1 MPAGHDGERWKDRRV
16 LAAMLG
22 VAIATF
28 PIGCSVGAAIALR
41 VFIPP
46 PATIVGFALWWL
58 GTLGMCTV
66 VFLATE
72 RVARRVVP
80 LAVLL
85 KMGMAFPG
93 RAPRRLAVARQAGSV
108 RDLHRRVEQART
120 RGLADEPTVAAERIV
135 TLAATLSAHD
145 RTTRGHAERV
155 RALTDMIAEELHLPA
170 LHRDRLRWSSL
181 LHDIGKL
188 TVHPDTLNKS
198 STLSKEEWEILRRH
212 PLEGA
217 RLTAPIAGWLGEWA
231 STIAEHHER
240 FDGRGYPYGVAGR
253 RISLGGRIV
262 AVADSFDTMTSA
274 RSYKK
279 PIAPDRARQEL
290 AACAGTQFDPEVVR
304 AFLAVSVWR
313 LRLAAPLSWLASMS
327 SAKVVGAAARVGTLS
342 GHSVLAGVAAA
353 AGVLG
358 LTVAMPLASSSLTPT
373 TAAASAASS
382 VAATQ
387 GSVSG
392 PPGATSPPG
401 AGAAAHSTIPTAAG
415 NGRGGGATTTTG
427 SARGTTTTTTSRG
440 TGGAAPG
447 GGSGAPGGGKA
458 TGTTTTVAT
467 TTTTTTAALPA
478 LPAPPSGLSATGQ
491 CQLLVIGPE
500 VSLSWSP
507 SPSPSVTSYSV
518 LRKNGGGSGG
528 SFGTIAN
535 VAPGTTTY
543 DDTSAGGL
551 GATYTYEIQANAPG
565 GNATSAI
572 ATATTPVLCL

>member
-22 VAIATF
+22 LAIATF
-28 PIGCSVGAAIALR
+28 PIGCSVGAAIAVR
-41 VFIPP
+41 GFVAP
-46 PATIVGFALWWL
+46 PATILGFALWWL
-58 GTLGMCTV
+58 GTLALCTV
-66 VFLATE
+66 VFLASE
-72 RVARRVVP
+72 RIARRVVP

-93 RAPRRLAVARQAGSV
+93 RAPRRLAVARRAGSV
-108 RDLHRRVEQART
+108 RDLHRRVEEART

-170 LHRDRLRWSSL
+170 VHCDRLRWSSL

-188 TVHPDTLNKS
+188 TVHPETLNKS
-198 STLSKEEWEILRRH
+198 STLSSEEWAILRRH

-217 RLTAPIAGWLGEWA
+217 RLTAPIAGWLGDWA

-240 FDGRGYPYGVAGR
+240 FDGRGYPYGIAGR
-253 RISLGGRIV
+253 QISLGGRIV
-262 AVADSFDTMTSA
+262 AVADSFDVMTSA

-279 PIAPDRARQEL
+279 PIAPEKARQEL

-342 GHSVLAGVAAA
+342 GHSVIAGVAAA
-353 AGVLG
+353 VGVLG
-358 LTVAMPLASSSLTPT
+358 LSAATPLASSSVTPRAFG
-373 TAAASAASS
+373 TASPASAA
-382 VAATQ
+382 VATP
-387 GSVSG
+387 GSAG
-392 PPGATSPPG
+392 GLPGAPSSPGRG
-401 AGAAAHSTIPTAAG
+401 APAHSTTTATAG
-415 NGRGGGATTTTG
+415 NGRGATTTTTNKG
-427 SARGTTTTTTSRG
+427 TGGGAPGTTTSTTSKG
-440 TGGAAPG
+440 
-447 GGSGAPGGGKA
+447 

-467 TTTTTTAALPA
+467 TTTTVATTTTTATTPPPA
-478 LPAPPSGLSATGQ
+478 PAAPPSGLSAVGQ
-491 CQLLVIGPE
+491 CQLVLIGPE
-500 VSLSWSP
+500 VSLSWTP
-507 SPSPSVTSYSV
+507 SPSPSVTSYTV
-518 LRKNGGGSGG
+518 LRKNGSGGGG
-528 SFGTIAN
+528 SFQTIAN
-535 VAPGTTTY
+535 VAAGTTSY
-543 DDTSAGGL
+543 ADTSVGGL
-551 GATYTYEIQANAPG
+551 GTTYTYKIQANAPG

-572 ATATTPVLCL
+572 ATATTPGLCL